1 MYSGYEPK
9 FLTIAPVLIMS
20 LIAKSN
26 FLSLIWPSQ
35 SIKKSCELIFPRD
48 GLVSIFDKFIFR
60 FSNGFRTDIND
71 PGLFGV

>member
-9 FLTIAPVLIMS
+9 FLTIAPALIMS
-20 LIAKSN
+20 LVAKYN

-35 SIKKSCELIFPRD
+35 SIKKSCEFIFPRD
-48 GLVSIFDKFIFR
+48 GLVSILDRFMSR